1 MQKINIDRDKLIEEI
16 EYLKTFMLPERYE
29 AIEKVVKERTN
40 YITICLENI
49 FHSQNASAVIRSCEA
64 FGVQNIHVIEER
76 CHFAPNI
83 NIVKGSDKWLDINRY
98 NENDASNKLLSKLK
112 SEGYRIVATS
122 PHVNGSNAENFDLSK
137 GKCAIFLGTE
147 KQGVSETVMSQAD
160 DFIRVDMFG
169 FVESLN
175 VSVCGAI
182 ILSSLTSRL
191 RTGEGIDW
199 RLSDDEQLVLLNRWM
214 KNSVKDS
221 ESILRMKKLTIL

>member
-1 MQKINIDRDKLIEEI
+1 MQKINIDREELIAEI
-16 EYLKTFMLPERYE
+16 EYLRTFMLPERYD

-98 NENDASNKLLSKLK
+98 NENDASDKLLAKLRAD
-112 SEGYRIVATS
+112 GYRIVATS
-122 PHVNGSNAENFDLSK
+122 PHVDGSNAENFDLSK

-182 ILSSLTSRL
+182 ILSTLTSRL
-191 RTGEGIDW
+191 RSEGDIDW
-199 RLSDDEQLVLLNRWM
+199 RLTADEQLVLLNRWI
-214 KNSVKDS
+214 KSSVKDS
-221 ESILRMKKLTIL
+221 ENILKMR